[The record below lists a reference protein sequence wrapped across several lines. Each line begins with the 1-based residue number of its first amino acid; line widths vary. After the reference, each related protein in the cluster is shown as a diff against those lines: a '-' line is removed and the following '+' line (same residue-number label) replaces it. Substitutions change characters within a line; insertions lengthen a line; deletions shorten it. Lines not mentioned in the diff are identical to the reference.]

1 MALNDSARFAW
12 NGIDPVE
19 WLRTWQTVWRG
30 APTNLVQPIL
40 PGWTFNINSTNSS
53 SPQTEMDV
61 VARHSYG
68 RQIGRISEAL
78 ESIIVEQ
85 HGQTPA
91 DTRLSRFLAMKRDI
105 DQVKREAAAA
115 RVEQLT
121 KDLALLRADDD
132 ESYARLREAL
142 LAALAE

>member
-1 MALNDSARFAW
+1 MAVHDSARFAW

-78 ESIIVEQ
+78 ESIIVER
-85 HGQTPA
+85 HGQTPT
-91 DTRLSRFLAMKRDI
+91 DEKLSKFLAMKRDI
-105 DQVKREAAAA
+105 DQVKCEAAAA
-115 RVEQLT
+115 RIELLT
-121 KDLALLRADDD
+121 KDLALLRDQDA
-132 ESYARLREAL
+132 ENYARLRKAL
-142 LAALAE
+142 LAALA